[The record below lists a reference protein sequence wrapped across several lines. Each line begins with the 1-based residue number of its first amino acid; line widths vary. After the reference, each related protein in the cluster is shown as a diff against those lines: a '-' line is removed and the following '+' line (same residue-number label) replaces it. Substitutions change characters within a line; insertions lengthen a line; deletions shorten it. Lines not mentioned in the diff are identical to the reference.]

1 MDSDAISSE
10 IERRKQKQTLRE
22 KCLPTIQATWKHCS
36 KSQNIIKLIL
46 FALTLAVAS
55 ARAQNTPGFNNKS
68 QEKIMTPNTVET
80 RIGKLSFPNGFPT
93 EETARKIFD
102 EMDYQRAVQA
112 YLWAYP
118 AVSFESIRIAT
129 TRDLGA
135 DLNDMVIADNF
146 ADPKG
151 LWLTAN
157 DTTIYALANVDLG
170 KSGPVVVEIPPGA
183 IVGILDDFWQRSIA
197 DVGLPGPD
205 GAKGGKFLL
214 LPPGYK
220 GDTLQTGYHVLQG
233 TMNNYNVMVR
243 GIVVNDDKDAA
254 VQNVK
259 RVKVYP
265 LSESSNPKPNKFI
278 SMSGKVVDTT
288 PPKGMAYWERLSAFI
303 NNNPVQARDLFYM
316 GMLKPLGIEK
326 GKEFKPDPRQR
337 AILEE
342 AARMG
347 DAMGRV
353 MLFEGPERFGQPEP
367 FPGTKWHWVFQVNP
381 VQQTDAYGQI
391 DERLHY
397 TYGAI
402 YTTPALGVMK
412 AGPGGNYVQAFKDKD
427 GNRLDGGKSY
437 RLHVPANAPAE
448 AFWSLTLYD
457 TATRSM
463 IQNPSNDSARSSL
476 DKLKTNADGSVD
488 LYFGP
493 VRSARAAL
501 EANYIETVTGKG
513 FYPMF
518 RFYSPK
524 EGLFDGTWKLPD
536 VELIKN

>member
-1 MDSDAISSE
+1 MMKRNKQCALAIAIGLTFGSAEAQTPDSV
-10 IERRKQKQTLRE
+10 K
-22 KCLPTIQATWKHCS
+22 
-36 KSQNIIKLIL
+36 
-46 FALTLAVAS
+46 
-55 ARAQNTPGFNNKS
+55 
-68 QEKIMTPNTVET
+68 T
-80 RIGKLSFPNGFPT
+80 RIGTLTFKQGYPT
-93 EETARKIFD
+93 EETARKLFD

-118 AVSFESIRIAT
+118 AVSFESIRSAT
-129 TRDLGA
+129 KRDLGA
-135 DLNDMVIADNF
+135 DLNDLVIADNY

-157 DTTIYALANVDLG
+157 DTTIYALTNVDLG

-183 IVGILDDFWQRSIA
+183 IVGLIDDFWQRSIA

-205 GAKGGKFLL
+205 GPKGGKFLL
-214 LPPGYK
+214 VPPGYK
-220 GDTLQTGYHVLQG
+220 GDTPQTGYHVLKG
-233 TMNNYNVMVR
+233 TSNNYNVMIR
-243 GIVVNDDKDAA
+243 GIVQKGDKDAA

-265 LSESSNPKPNKFI
+265 LSASSNPKPNKFV
-278 SMSGKVVDTT
+278 SMSGKVMDTT
-288 PPKGMAYWERLSAFI
+288 PPTGMVFWERLSGFI
-303 NNNPVQARDLFYM
+303 NNNPVQERDLFYM
-316 GMLKPLGIEK
+316 AMLKPLGLEK
-326 GKEFKPDPRQR
+326 GKAFKPDQRQR
-337 AILEE
+337 KILEE
-342 AARMG
+342 AARLG

-353 MLFEGPERFGQPEP
+353 MLFEGPERFRQREP
-367 FPGTKWHWVFQVNP
+367 FPGSKWHWVFQVNP

-437 RLHVPANAPAE
+437 RLHVPADAPAE
-448 AFWSLTLYD
+448 QFWSLTLYD

-476 DKLKTNADGSVD
+476 DKLKTNADGSLD

-493 VRSARAAL
+493 AGTAPAGL
-501 EANYIETVTGKG
+501 EANWIETVPGKG
-513 FYPMF
+513 FYPMM
-518 RFYSPK
+518 RFYTPK
-524 EGLFDGTWKLPD
+524 AGLFDGTWKLPD
-536 VELIKN
+536 VELMK

>member
-1 MDSDAISSE
+1 MKGSI
-10 IERRKQKQTLRE
+10 
-22 KCLPTIQATWKHCS
+22 
-36 KSQNIIKLIL
+36 
-46 FALTLAVAS
+46 AVAVGLALIVATMTAS
-55 ARAQNTPGFNNKS
+55 AEAQT
-68 QEKIMTPNTVET
+68 TDT
-80 RIGKLSFPNGFPT
+80 RIGRLSFPNGFPT
-93 EETARKIFD
+93 EETTQKVFD
-102 EMDYQRAVQA
+102 ELDYQRAVQA
-112 YLWAYP
+112 FLWAYP

-129 TRDLGA
+129 KRDLGA
-135 DLNDMVIADNF
+135 DLGDIVIADNF

-151 LWLTAN
+151 RWLTAN
-157 DTTIYALANVDLG
+157 DTTIYAYTNVDLG
-170 KSGPVVVEIPPGA
+170 KSGSVVVEIPPGA
-183 IVGILDDFWQRSIA
+183 IVGIIDDFWQRSIA

-205 GAKGGKFLL
+205 GPKGGKFLL
-214 LPPGYK
+214 LPPSYK
-220 GDTLQTGYHVLQG
+220 GDKPQTGYHVLQG
-233 TMNNYNVMVR
+233 TSNNYNVMVR
-243 GIVVNDDKDAA
+243 GIVVSGDKDGA

-278 SMSGKVVDTT
+278 SMSGKVMETT
-288 PPKGMAYWERLSAFI
+288 PPAGMAFWERLSGYI

-326 GKEFKPDPRQR
+326 GKEFKPDARQR

-342 AARMG
+342 AARLG

-353 MLFEGPERFGQPEP
+353 MLFDGPDRFRQVGEGLGVEP
-367 FPGTKWHWVFQVNP
+367 FPGSKWHWVFQVNP
-381 VQQTDAYGQI
+381 VQQTDGYGQI

-457 TATRSM
+457 AATRSM
-463 IQNPSNDSARSSL
+463 IQNPTNDAARSSL
-476 DKLKTNADGSVD
+476 DKLKTNADGSLD

-493 VRSARAAL
+493 AGSAPAGL
-501 EANYIETVTGKG
+501 ESNWIETVSGKG
-513 FYPMF
+513 FYPMM

-524 EGLFDGTWKLPD
+524 AGLFDGTWKLSD
-536 VELIKN
+536 IELTK

>member
-1 MDSDAISSE
+1 MKAE
-10 IERRKQKQTLRE
+10 
-22 KCLPTIQATWKHCS
+22 
-36 KSQNIIKLIL
+36 LIAAVL
-46 FALTLAVAS
+46 VGALTIAS
-55 ARAQNTPGFNNKS
+55 ARAQTADSVK
-68 QEKIMTPNTVET
+68 T
-80 RIGKLSFPNGFPT
+80 RIGTLSFENGFPS
-93 EETARKIFD
+93 EETTRKVFD

-129 TRDLGA
+129 KRDLGT
-135 DLNDMVIADNF
+135 DLNDMIIADNY

-170 KSGPVVVEIPPGA
+170 KSGAIVVEIPPGA
-183 IVGILDDFWQRSIA
+183 IVGIIDDFWQRSIA

-220 GDTLQTGYHVLQG
+220 GEIPQTGYHVLKG
-233 TMNNYNVMVR
+233 TSNNYNVMVR
-243 GIVVNDDKDAA
+243 GIVQNGDKDGA

-265 LSESSNPKPNKFI
+265 LSESSSPKPNKFT
-278 SMSGKVVDTT
+278 SMSGKVTDTT

-326 GKEFKPDPRQR
+326 GKQFKPDARQR

-353 MLFEGPERFGQPEP
+353 MLFEGPDRFHQVGEGLGVEP
-367 FPGTKWHWVFQVNP
+367 FPGSKWHWVFQVNP

-412 AGPGGNYVQAFKDKD
+412 AGPGGNYVQAFKDKN
-427 GNRLDGGKSY
+427 GSRLIGGKSY
-437 RLHVPANAPAE
+437 RLRVPANAPAE

-476 DKLKTNADGSVD
+476 DKLKTNADGSID

-493 VRSARAAL
+493 AGSAPAGL
-501 EANYIETVTGKG
+501 EANWIETVAGKG
-513 FYPMF
+513 FYPMM

-524 EGLFDGTWKLPD
+524 AGLFDGTWKLPD
-536 VELIKN
+536 IELLK

>member
-1 MDSDAISSE
+1 MAHATDHGT
-10 IERRKQKQTLRE
+10 RKPIVKAQAQT
-22 KCLPTIQATWKHCS
+22 TD
-36 KSQNIIKLIL
+36 
-46 FALTLAVAS
+46 
-55 ARAQNTPGFNNKS
+55 
-68 QEKIMTPNTVET
+68 T
-80 RIGKLSFPNGFPT
+80 RIGALTFENGFPT
-93 EETARKIFD
+93 EETAEKLFD

-112 YLWAYP
+112 FLWAYP
-118 AVSFESIRIAT
+118 PVSFESIRIVT
-129 TRDLGA
+129 KRDLGA

-151 LWLTAN
+151 IWLTAN
-157 DTTIYALANVDLG
+157 DTTIYALANIDLG

-183 IVGILDDFWQRSIA
+183 IVGMIDDFWQRSVS

-214 LPPGYK
+214 LPPDYK
-220 GDTLQTGYHVLQG
+220 GEVPQAGYHVLHG
-233 TMNNYNVMVR
+233 TMNNHNVMVR
-243 GIVVNDDKDAA
+243 GIVVNGDKDAA
-254 VQNVK
+254 VANVR

-265 LSESSNPKPNKFI
+265 LSESSNPKPNKFV
-278 SMSGKVVDTT
+278 SMSGKVMDTT
-288 PPKGMAYWERLSAFI
+288 PPKGLAFWERLSGFI
-303 NNNPVQARDLFYM
+303 NNNPVHARDLFYM
-316 GMLKPLGIEK
+316 GMLKPLGLEK
-326 GKEFKPDPRQR
+326 GKEFKPDARQR
-337 AILEE
+337 AILED
-342 AARMG
+342 AAEMG
-347 DAMGRV
+347 DAMGRA
-353 MLFEGPERFGQPEP
+353 MLFEGPDRFRQVGEGLGVDP
-367 FPGTKWHWVFQVNP
+367 FPGSNWHWVFQVNP

-427 GNRLDGGKSY
+427 GKRLDGGKSY

-457 TATRSM
+457 SATRSM
-463 IQNPSNDSARSSL
+463 IQNPANDSARSSL
-476 DKLKTNADGSVD
+476 DKLETNADGSVD

-493 VRSARAAL
+493 AGSAPAGL
-501 EANYIETVTGKG
+501 EANWIETVPGKG

-524 EGLFDGTWKLPD
+524 AGLFDGTWKLPD
-536 VELIKN
+536 VEAVK

>member
-1 MDSDAISSE
+1 MIV
-10 IERRKQKQTLRE
+10 K
-22 KCLPTIQATWKHCS
+22 
-36 KSQNIIKLIL
+36 
-46 FALTLAVAS
+46 LTLNRHLIAGVLTGVLTLTS
-55 ARAQNTPGFNNKS
+55 AYAQQFTTPDS
-68 QEKIMTPNTVET
+68 VET
-80 RIGKLSFPNGFPT
+80 RIGTLNFERGFPT
-93 EETARKIFD
+93 EETKRAVFD
-102 EMDYQRAVQA
+102 EIDYQRAVQA

-118 AVSFESIRIAT
+118 AVSFESILIANK
-129 TRDLGA
+129 RDLGVDYN
-135 DLNDMVIADNF
+135 DLIIADNF

-157 DTTIYALANVDLG
+157 DTTIYAMANVDLG
-170 KSGPVVVEIPPGA
+170 RSGPIVVEIPPGA
-183 IVGILDDFWQRSIA
+183 IVGLIDDFWQRSIA

-220 GDTLQTGYHVLQG
+220 GDVPQTGYHVLQG

-254 VQNVK
+254 VQNIKQVK
-259 RVKVYP
+259 IYP
-265 LSESSNPKPNKFI
+265 LSDSKNPNPNKFT
-278 SMSGKVVDTT
+278 SMSGKVMSTL
-288 PPKGMAYWERLSAFI
+288 PPAGIAYWERLSAFV
-303 NNNPVQARDLFYM
+303 NNNPVQERDLFYM

-326 GKEFKPDPRQR
+326 GKPFQPDARQR

-342 AARMG
+342 AARIG

-353 MLFEGPERFGQPEP
+353 MLFEGPERFRQPEP

-381 VQQTDAYGQI
+381 VQRTDSYGQV

-412 AGPGGNYVQAFKDKD
+412 AGPGGNYVQVFKDKD
-427 GNRLDGGKSY
+427 GNRFDGSQSY
-437 RLHVPANAPAE
+437 RLHVPANAPAA

-457 TATRSM
+457 SATRSM
-463 IQNPSNDSARSSL
+463 IQNPTNDSAHSSL
-476 DKLKTNADGSVD
+476 DKLKTNADGSID

-493 VRSARAAL
+493 NSPAGM
-501 EANYIETVTGKG
+501 ESNWIETIPGKG
-513 FYPMF
+513 FYAMF

-524 EGLFDGTWKLPD
+524 EGLFDGTWKLSD
-536 VELIKN
+536 IELVK